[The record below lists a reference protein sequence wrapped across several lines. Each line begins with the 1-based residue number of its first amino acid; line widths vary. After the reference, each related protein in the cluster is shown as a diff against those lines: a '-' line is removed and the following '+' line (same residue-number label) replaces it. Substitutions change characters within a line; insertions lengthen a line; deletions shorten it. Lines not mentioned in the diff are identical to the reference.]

1 SGVGFEEHGIRV
13 HRAWNVG
20 DDKLI
25 KRRLLDIP
33 KAIGH
38 LQCQPCSSKSQLSF
52 IRPVSKERKALSDR
66 SSITP
71 GSDNNSGES
80 DDECFFPM
88 PTAAFDQPDM
98 LPEMN
103 LKDYFPDGNDNVHD
117 VVYNADY
124 ENESPLL
131 YTMRI

>member
-1 SGVGFEEHGIRV
+1 MWSVKHYSRQQVKQESE
-13 HRAWNVG
+13 
-20 DDKLI
+20 
-25 KRRLLDIP
+25 
-33 KAIGH
+33 
-38 LQCQPCSSKSQLSF
+38 
-52 IRPVSKERKALSDR
+52 
-66 SSITP
+66 ITP

-131 YTMRI
+131 YTVSHRTVKLAVKVIMNFALDANLDKSRTIRLL